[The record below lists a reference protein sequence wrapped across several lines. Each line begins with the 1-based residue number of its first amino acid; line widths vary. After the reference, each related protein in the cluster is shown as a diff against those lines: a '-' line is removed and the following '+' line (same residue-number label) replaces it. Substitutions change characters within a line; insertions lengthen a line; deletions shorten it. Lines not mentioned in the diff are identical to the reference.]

1 MSGTVWLRRSAGC
14 AAAVAIAAGAAACGG
29 GDGTASTS
37 AGTPATTSK
46 PAETRTTPQP
56 VDGGRTLLTIDPQAR
71 AVLDRVG
78 IGLEPLGE
86 ATKTGS
92 RFAFPIAA
100 GAMQVSPLTGTIRH
114 RGGLRLSAAGNH
126 VDVTDLVVRP
136 DKGVVTGQVR
146 GRRVRLFTLRG
157 TRTRITPVSHD
168 VVVLARVMTP
178 DAAAIP
184 VIGPAISMALPDD
197 GMTLGR
203 LRVIAET

>member
-1 MSGTVWLRRSAGC
+1 
-14 AAAVAIAAGAAACGG
+14 VAIATGAAACGG
-29 GDGTASTS
+29 GGDKSSSTS
-37 AGTPATTSK
+37 AVTPATTST
-46 PAETRTTPQP
+46 PADTRTKPRAI
-56 VDGGRTLLTIDPQAR
+56 DGGRTLLTIDPQAR

-78 IGLEPLGE
+78 IRLEPLGE

-100 GAMQVSPLTGTIRH
+100 GAMQVSPVTGTVHH
-114 RGGLRLSAAGNH
+114 RGGLRLSVGGSH
-126 VDVTDLVVRP
+126 VDVTDLIVRP

-146 GRRVRLFTLRG
+146 GRRVQLFSLRG

-168 VVVLARVMTP
+168 VVVLARVTTP
-178 DAAAIP
+178 DAGTIP
-184 VIGPAISMALPDD
+184 VVGTAIARALPDD